1 MAIKRINYWLA
12 SCLLAC
18 QFVAWAHIDLA
29 QAYPI
34 TKVLSYTQYLI
45 SFFFALYVLFE
56 KNIGI
61 SKKLVNLTVGW
72 FLVYFV
78 LSLIQMAY
86 LNDVRKGVDVFRFGV
101 AAFFYLYLYYVLRIR
116 GINRVTVFM
125 LFANVI
131 ISLLLLW
138 QGTFDFD
145 VTARNTLIPTV
156 KWHGITAVVL
166 ANPDSLLP
174 FRISGLCPHPN
185 GMGIETAACMVG
197 LTKAGYSRKMLW
209 LIGVMMLISFVLT
222 QSRGGMLF
230 TVLYISIHYV
240 VTHKMTVKNFV
251 TALVVM
257 LPLFATFVWF
267 NTLREADNFDSM
279 SSGRDHIAA
288 DIFNYWSSQDIG
300 DALFGIGL
308 GEMYKNMWN
317 ILGYVDGA
325 DNGYMAW
332 LVEFGLIGVSI
343 LLLAYAA
350 TFLYS
355 IRNGV
360 SYKILLIFYLPFL
373 LYTNIENLLSG
384 SVMIIVF
391 YAFVFHQ
398 LDLANRRGMGEG
410 GDMAV

>member
-197 LTKAGYSRKMLW
+197 LTKAGYSRK
-209 LIGVMMLISFVLT
+209 I
-222 QSRGGMLF
+222 
-230 TVLYISIHYV
+230 
-240 VTHKMTVKNFV
+240 HKMTVKNFV

-373 LYTNIENLLSG
+373 LYINIENLLSG

>member
-1 MAIKRINYWLA
+1 
-12 SCLLAC
+12 
-18 QFVAWAHIDLA
+18 
-29 QAYPI
+29 
-34 TKVLSYTQYLI
+34 
-45 SFFFALYVLFE
+45 
-56 KNIGI
+56 
-61 SKKLVNLTVGW
+61 
-72 FLVYFV
+72 
-78 LSLIQMAY
+78 
-86 LNDVRKGVDVFRFGV
+86 
-101 AAFFYLYLYYVLRIR
+101 
-116 GINRVTVFM
+116 
-125 LFANVI
+125 
-131 ISLLLLW
+131 
-138 QGTFDFD
+138 
-145 VTARNTLIPTV
+145 
-156 KWHGITAVVL
+156 
-166 ANPDSLLP
+166 
-174 FRISGLCPHPN
+174 
-185 GMGIETAACMVG
+185 
-197 LTKAGYSRKMLW
+197 
-209 LIGVMMLISFVLT
+209 
-222 QSRGGMLF
+222 
-230 TVLYISIHYV
+230 
-240 VTHKMTVKNFV
+240 MTVKNFV